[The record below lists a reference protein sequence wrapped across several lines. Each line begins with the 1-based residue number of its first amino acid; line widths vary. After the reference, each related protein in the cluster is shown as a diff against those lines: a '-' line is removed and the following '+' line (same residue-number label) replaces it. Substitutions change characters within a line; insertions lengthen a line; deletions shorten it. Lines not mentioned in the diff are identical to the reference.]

1 MPTAKPRLSDFDH
14 LMTMLEIDVIRLAE
28 CLISPGWRLE
38 FPGLDVPGLHYNI
51 DGMGQLLIQ
60 DQAPID
66 LKPHTLVVVPPR
78 RPFSFVAAS
87 HDIGGHPAGVV
98 EARAP
103 LEIAAGSVRRF
114 IAGDGDPEIILIC
127 GYFKAAYATS
137 ADLFSTL
144 LSPIVEQFDNE
155 HEVGKRLQ
163 TIVAELAAQEVGMQA
178 MTAALIK
185 QVIVLLLRRTIGSG
199 EATIERFALLRDI
212 HITRAFAAMVSKP
225 GAAHSLQSLAEVAG
239 LSRSVFVARFSQVF
253 GSPPMAVLRELRMK
267 KASVLLLSSSLSVE
281 QVARAVGYDSR
292 SSFVRAFREA
302 YASDPSDY
310 RTNCDSTKRA

>member
-1 MPTAKPRLSDFDH
+1 MPAAKPRLSDFDH
-14 LMTMLEIDVIRLAE
+14 LMTTLEIDVIRLAE

-38 FPGLDVPGLHYNI
+38 FPGLEVPGLHYNI

-60 DQAPID
+60 DQSPID
-66 LKPHTLVVVPPR
+66 LKPHTLVVVPPKR
-78 RPFSFVAAS
+78 RFSFIAAP
-87 HDIGGHPAGVV
+87 HDVGSHPARVV
-98 EARAP
+98 EAQAP
-103 LEIAAGSVRRF
+103 LEIAAGSVRQF

-155 HEVGKRLQ
+155 HEIGKRLQ
-163 TIVAELAAQEVGMQA
+163 AIVAELAAQEVGMQA

-225 GAAHSLQSLAEVAG
+225 GAAHSLQSLAEAAG

-253 GSPPMAVLRELRMK
+253 GSSPMAVLRELRMK
-267 KASVLLLSSSLSVE
+267 KASVLLTSSSLSVE
-281 QVARAVGYDSR
+281 QVARSVGYDSR

-310 RTNCDSTKRA
+310 RTNYDSTKRE

>member
-14 LMTMLEIDVIRLAE
+14 LMTTLEIDVIRLAE

-51 DGMGQLLIQ
+51 NGMGQLLIE
-60 DQAPID
+60 DQPPID
-66 LKPHTLVVVPPR
+66 LKPHTLVVVPPKR
-78 RPFSFVAAS
+78 RFSFIAS
-87 HDIGGHPAGVV
+87 PLDAGSHPARVV

-114 IAGDGDPEIILIC
+114 IAGDGEPEIVLIC

-137 ADLFSTL
+137 ADLFATL
-144 LSPIVEQFDNE
+144 LSPIVEQFDDE
-155 HEVGKRLQ
+155 HEIGKRLQ
-163 TIVAELAAQEVGMQA
+163 AIVAELAAQEVGMQA

-185 QVIVLLLRRTIGSG
+185 QVIVVLLRRTIGSG
-199 EATIERFALLRDI
+199 KATIERFALLKDI
-212 HITRAFAAMVSKP
+212 HITRAFTAMVSKP
-225 GAAHSLQSLAEVAG
+225 GAAHSLQSLAEAAG

-253 GSPPMAVLRELRMK
+253 GSSPMAVLRELRMK

-281 QVARAVGYDSR
+281 QVARSVGYDSR

-302 YASDPSDY
+302 YAADPSDY
-310 RTNCDSTKRA
+310 RTTYNSTKPE